1 MSTPDPVTL
10 TGIDLRK
17 LLDEPGDMDLID
29 PMARA
34 IYERLVAVQDQA
46 VPPSLTRSSWEQMS
60 TDQRRPYHDA
70 AQAALRP
77 VLLWALRQVMGRVRS
92 PGPASA

>member
-1 MSTPDPVTL
+1 MTDPDPVTL
-10 TGIDLRK
+10 SGIEVQK
-17 LLDEPGDMDLID
+17 LLDDAPDMDLID

-34 IYERLVAVQDQA
+34 IYERLVAVQDRA
-46 VPPSLTRSSWEQMS
+46 SPWDQMS
-60 TDQRRPYHDA
+60 ADQRRPYHDA
-70 AQAALRP
+70 ARAALPP